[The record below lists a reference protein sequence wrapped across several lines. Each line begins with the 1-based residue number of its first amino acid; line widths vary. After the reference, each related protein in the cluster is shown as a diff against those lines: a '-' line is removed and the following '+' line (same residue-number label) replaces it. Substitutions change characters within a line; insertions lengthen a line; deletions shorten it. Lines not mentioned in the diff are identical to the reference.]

1 MVIATD
7 YKYMKNLGQPPRF
20 EEAFAFKHILNA
32 VDSDTSFL
40 KVTRPLDKNGVRIEP
55 TTALQT
61 NTDRAYAQAMNR
73 FNTAGV
79 STMHETILEGA
90 VDPPRPHSVDA
101 IGGIRSYHFNVER
114 GWKFERVENNFA
126 APNFTKYE
134 AMLRSQFYQ
143 PRVAN
148 MSCKGAPG
156 VVNHWDQGIN
166 QAWFG

>member
-7 YKYMKNLGQPPRF
+7 YKFMKNIGQPPRF

-32 VDSDTSFL
+32 LDSDTTFL
-40 KVTRPLDKNGVRIEP
+40 KVTRPLDKDGARIAEG
-55 TTALQT
+55 TALQL

-79 STMHETILEGA
+79 STQHETLLECTEN
-90 VDPPRPHSVDA
+90 PPRPHHIDA
-101 IGGIRSYHFNVER
+101 KGGLRSYHLKVER
-114 GWKFERVENNFA
+114 GWKFERVENNHA

-134 AMLRSQFYQ
+134 AILRAQFYSA
-143 PRVAN
+143 RVAN
-148 MSCKGAPG
+148 MSCMGAPG